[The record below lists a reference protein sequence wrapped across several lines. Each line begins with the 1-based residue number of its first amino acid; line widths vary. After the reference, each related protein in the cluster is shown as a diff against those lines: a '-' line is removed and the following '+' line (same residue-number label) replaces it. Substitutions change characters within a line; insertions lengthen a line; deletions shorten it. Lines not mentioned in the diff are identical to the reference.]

1 MDAVT
6 VEQRAERSRD
16 RVSHRQIDKFADRRA
31 QLANS
36 ALLTLSELGYA
47 RTSLRE
53 IAQNSEFSHGVLHY
67 YFTDKVDLIMHCV
80 KQYKAECV
88 RRYDEIVSTS
98 LTSDDLKHGFA
109 VGLATTMCEDAS
121 MHRLWYDLRSQSLF
135 EESFRADVG
144 EIDQSLERMIWRIV
158 SRYAELADASPTV
171 TSTVAYA
178 MFDGMFQHG
187 LAKFISGD
195 PTASHELT
203 SNVEHVLGSVVFQN
217 C

>member
-1 MDAVT
+1 
-6 VEQRAERSRD
+6 
-16 RVSHRQIDKFADRRA
+16 
-31 QLANS
+31 
-36 ALLTLSELGYA
+36 
-47 RTSLRE
+47 
-53 IAQNSEFSHGVLHY
+53 
-67 YFTDKVDLIMHCV
+67 
-80 KQYKAECV
+80 
-88 RRYDEIVSTS
+88 
-98 LTSDDLKHGFA
+98 
-109 VGLATTMCEDAS
+109 MCEDAS

-158 SRYAELADASPTV
+158 SRYGELADASPTV

-195 PTASHELT
+195 PTAGHELT